1 MLYLEI
7 PINGGDQAEP
17 AARRPIV
24 SGHSHDTGVVPQAAT
39 HDLRKRQPTVSC
51 DDSIAACQFQI
62 ALLDEGR
69 RGREYELIDLSNAS
83 MDDRQKASVE
93 FEINPSR
100 QLRKP
105 TPSVGVDLGAGIRK
119 PARRQLLTGTAGREP
134 ATAVVSAER
143 QLFIA
148 IAHDDSY
155 AGCTD
160 EIDRGRRIAAIG
172 GQVAS
177 ADRLLSCDAEPFG
190 LRKHCSRR
198 REIAI
203 RPAENENGPI
213 NTNERSCVQPFTPGW
228 KGFTLPKLLPAL
240 KVKSL

>member
-1 MLYLEI
+1 MLYLEM
-7 PINGGDQAEP
+7 PINGGDKAEP
-17 AARRPIV
+17 SARRPIV
-24 SGHSHDTGVVPQAAT
+24 SGHSHDTGVVPQAAI
-39 HDLRKRQPTVSC
+39 HNLRKRQPTMPG
-51 DDSIAACQFQI
+51 DDCVAPCQLQI

-69 RGREYELIDLSNAS
+69 RGREYELIDLPNAS
-83 MDDRQKASVE
+83 MDDRQKASVK

-105 TPSVGVDLGAGIRK
+105 TPSVGIDLGAGIRK
-119 PARRQLLTGTAGREP
+119 PASRQLLTGTAGCEP
-134 ATAVVSAER
+134 ATAVISAER

-148 IAHDDSY
+148 IAHDDGY
-155 AGCTD
+155 AGYTD
-160 EIDRGRRIAAIG
+160 EIDCGRRLAAIG

-203 RPAENENGPI
+203 RPAENENGPV
-213 NTNERSCVQPFTPGW
+213 NTNERSCVQPFYSGVE
-228 KGFTLPKLLPAL
+228 GITLPKLLPTL

>member
-1 MLYLEI
+1 MLYLET
-7 PINGGDQAEP
+7 PINRCDQAEP

-24 SGHSHDTGVVPQAAT
+24 SGHSHDTGVVPQAAIQG
-39 HDLRKRQPTVSC
+39 LRKWQPTMPC
-51 DDSIAACQFQI
+51 DDSIAPCQLQI

-69 RGREYELIDLSNAS
+69 RGGEYELIDLADAS
-83 MDDRQKASVE
+83 MDDRQEASVE

-105 TPSVGVDLGAGIRK
+105 TASVGADLGASIRK

-134 ATAVVSAER
+134 ATAVISAER

-155 AGCTD
+155 AGCAD
-160 EIDRGRRIAAIG
+160 EIDRGGRIAAIS

-177 ADRLLSCDAEPFG
+177 ADRLLSRDAEPFG
-190 LRKHCSRR
+190 LPTAAVAAR
-198 REIAI
+198 
-203 RPAENENGPI
+203 
-213 NTNERSCVQPFTPGW
+213 
-228 KGFTLPKLLPAL
+228 LL
-240 KVKSL
+240 